1 MLVEPDVS
9 RKKRPTL
16 PFALPDR
23 HELCTMPNRGPMP
36 VSLAEVTEL
45 LAEMPPPMDP
55 REAEDDEERQRFA
68 LQAKIRSHLEE
79 PRKALEAAGAASTE
93 NGTVVL
99 SVDEVDELLDSL
111 PPPPALAAVRERLAG
126 LRLQL
131 LS

>member
-1 MLVEPDVS
+1 
-9 RKKRPTL
+9 
-16 PFALPDR
+16 
-23 HELCTMPNRGPMP
+23 MP